1 MSPAAGPTPAV
12 TTAARAGIEYE
23 VHRYDHDPEAPS
35 YGQEAALALGLPV
48 ERVFKTL
55 VVSVDDRFVV
65 AVVPVSGELDLKAL
79 AKVLGGRRA
88 TMAHPSEAE
97 RATGYIIGGISPLGQ
112 KRKLPVVVDRTA
124 SSWSTIFVS
133 AGRRGLEIELAPADL
148 VRLAGA
154 RLAAVA
160 R

>member
-12 TTAARAGIEYE
+12 TIAARAGIDYE
-23 VHRYDHDPEAPS
+23 VHRYDHDPESPS
-35 YGQEAALALGLPV
+35 YGQEAAQALGQPP

-55 VVSVDDRFVV
+55 VVCVDERFVV
-65 AVVPVSGELDLKAL
+65 AVVPVSGEVDLKAL
-79 AKVLGGRRA
+79 AAAVGGRKA
-88 TMAHPSEAE
+88 VMAHPSEAE

-112 KRKLPVVVDRTA
+112 KRKLTVVVDRTA
-124 SSWSTIFVS
+124 NSWTTIFVS
-133 AGRRGLEIELAPADL
+133 AGRRGLEIELAPVDL

-154 RLAAVA
+154 RVAPVA

>member
-12 TTAARAGIEYE
+12 TSAARAGIDYE

-35 YGQEAALALGLPV
+35 YGLEAAQALGLPA

-55 VVSVDDRFVV
+55 VVSVDERFVV

-79 AKVLGGRRA
+79 AAAVGGRKA

-112 KRKLPVVVDRTA
+112 KRKLPVVIDRTA

-148 VRLAGA
+148 VRLARA
-154 RLAAVA
+154 QVAAVA